1 MIHGGISYGYRK
13 INLLQ
18 ALAWWVTDLMLW
30 GKIIYLNNSKT
41 DIIAD
46 SIEESWIYFEDT
58 RDGKGDLSN
67 IKEFLH

>member
-1 MIHGGISYGYRK
+1 
-13 INLLQ
+13 
-18 ALAWWVTDLMLW
+18 MLW